1 MSQPK
6 KPKES
11 ITNRRL
17 MMRLLRLPMVKHLRV
32 SEIIAYLGLI
42 LVNKGQPIALG
53 KGLRIIKKN
62 KLDLKIEANSY
73 IPTENI
79 LEALIHLVIYK
90 RELINKFIEHENDY
104 PVWEDEVAAPL
115 LDIMKTISKIY
126 KV

>member
-1 MSQPK
+1 
-6 KPKES
+6 
-11 ITNRRL
+11 

-32 SEIIAYLGLI
+32 SEIVAYLGLI

-62 KLDLKIEANSY
+62 KLDLKIEVNSY

-90 RELINKFIEHENDY
+90 RELINQFIEHENDY

>member
-6 KPKES
+6 KPKEN
-11 ITNRRL
+11 ITNRKL

-32 SEIIAYLGLI
+32 SEIVAYLGLI

-62 KLDLKIEANSY
+62 KLDLKIEVNSY

-90 RELINKFIEHENDY
+90 RELINQFIEHENDY